1 MFFLLFSES
10 LPKNRSLGISKII
23 LEKLKYINVFLM
35 NLFIIIKKN
44 MKQNRL
50 QLAHK
55 NRLALFT
62 KTTYE
67 NQ

>member
-1 MFFLLFSES
+1 
-10 LPKNRSLGISKII
+10 
-23 LEKLKYINVFLM
+23 M